1 MITLLSLLA
10 APALAGDRDGDGL
23 DDARDPCPD
32 HAVGQEAEQVPPDVA
47 LPEHVCPDGSAW
59 RRVGVDEAAPAVGSP
74 KVVDVP
80 TVAAPSM
87 APPAVPSSHPPRL
100 FSGQGTPW
108 TVGAGNGAV
117 GLGRPLTVGV
127 GDVTDVTVNTTL
139 VVALL
144 APSVQVK
151 RTLHDDGER
160 AFAVVGEASVP
171 TWGFRQLQTG
181 FLQPILADQTVPMA
195 GVLGLTGLAGWRRE
209 DLVVSAGLRLRA
221 GVPFEDGTVTEQDA
235 AWLDPALAPISEGW
249 SLQPLAR
256 VDWLPSPS
264 WQVSAQGRVEI
275 VGGLELQ
282 GKLGALRSV
291 GDHVALGLGVNGAIA
306 RETWGWSV
314 PAALLQQVY
323 PTADVQARW

>member
-32 HAVGQEAEQVPPDVA
+32 HAVGQGA
-47 LPEHVCPDGSAW
+47 EHVCPDGTVW
-59 RRVGVDEAAPAVGSP
+59 RRVGVDEAAPTGGSAM
-74 KVVDVP
+74 VVDVP
-80 TVAAPSM
+80 VVAAPSV
-87 APPAVPSSHPPRL
+87 APAVAPSSHPPRL

-127 GDVTDVTVNTTL
+127 GEVTDVTVNTTL

-151 RTLHDDGER
+151 RTLQDDGVR
-160 AFAVVGEASVP
+160 AFALVGEASVP

-181 FLQPILADQTVPMA
+181 FLQPILADQTIPTA
-195 GVLGLTGLAGWRRE
+195 AVLGVTGLAGWRRE

-221 GVPFEDGTVTEQDA
+221 GVPVEDGTVTEQDA
-235 AWLDPALAPISEGW
+235 AWLDPALAPLSEGW

-264 WQVSAQGRVEI
+264 WQLNAQGRMEVA
-275 VGGLELQ
+275 GGLELQ
-282 GKLGALRSV
+282 GKVGALRAV
-291 GDHVALGLGVNGAIA
+291 GDHVAVGLGVNGAIA
-306 RETWGWSV
+306 REIWGWSV